1 MIRELGRRRTKVVK
15 IPKKK
20 LPKVFT
26 CPKCGEESVRITL
39 ERANSKALVRCG
51 NEKCN
56 LQDEVVISRAEEA
69 IDAYCRFSDR
79 FNSGRP

>member
-1 MIRELGRRRTKVVK
+1 LGRRRIKAVK

-39 ERANSKALVRCG
+39 ERANLKALVKCG
-51 NEKCN
+51 NDKCN
-56 LQDEVVISRAEEA
+56 LQDEIKISRAEEP

-79 FNSGRP
+79 FYSGSP